1 VTAIPST
8 PSRQPLLPL
17 HSPAPNQTTTP
28 VINPTTATNQ
38 AANTNPPT
46 TFFSFFIH
54 HVRTD
59 PQARLCTISISNRFT
74 TPAQCYS
81 LFVGLLFVIF
91 LTFVVRV
98 ILSPTL
104 SMLFVF
110 ATYSSIWLPQ
120 IVRSVR
126 RGRGSGFSKG
136 YVFGTTICRLFNC
149 LCTYP
154 LPSRFGFADTFFRFP
169 GMPQKCP

>member
-1 VTAIPST
+1 MCGRILK
-8 PSRQPLLPL
+8 QDY
-17 HSPAPNQTTTP
+17 
-28 VINPTTATNQ
+28 
-38 AANTNPPT
+38 
-46 TFFSFFIH
+46 
-54 HVRTD
+54 VRF
-59 PQARLCTISISNRFT
+59 QFQFGF
-74 TPAQCYS
+74 TPAQCDS

-110 ATYSSIWLPQ
+110 ASYSSIWLPQ

-126 RGRGSGFSKG
+126 RGRGSGFSKE

-149 LCTYP
+149 LCKYP

-169 GMPQKCP
+169 GMP

>member
-1 VTAIPST
+1 MTAAPST
-8 PSRQPLLPL
+8 PSQQPLLPL
-17 HSPAPNQTTTP
+17 HSPTPNQTTAP
-28 VINPTTATNQ
+28 SINPTTATNQ

-59 PQARLCTISISNRFT
+59 PQARLCTISISIRFYT
-74 TPAQCYS
+74 CS
-81 LFVGLLFVIF
+81 VRLIVGLLFVIF

-110 ATYSSIWLPQ
+110 GTYSSIWLPQ

-136 YVFGTTICRLFNC
+136 YVLGTTICRLFNC
-149 LCTYP
+149 LCKYPP
-154 LPSRFGFADTFFRFP
+154 LPSRVGFADTFFRFP
-169 GMPQKCP
+169 GMP